1 MGRNLVI
8 NGEAMTWVK
17 FGKHIGITNS
27 VPGVSGSQVLFE
39 LGLASEEIRV
49 TPKYNHMD
57 LPADDYGRETSP
69 ETLWMGAECN
79 VQMTLVHYDPYV
91 LDAIMN
97 ESMGGFELGE
107 DPGVLAPIGRPM
119 GANVPMYSS
128 GNHYMSLN
136 ILSPVQDM
144 PYRFRTGY
152 LTGPPVEIPLGTSR
166 TLAKLNWRFIPYA
179 RPNASGEV
187 YSSGVVLW
195 DRELDRDP

>member
-1 MGRNLVI
+1 MARDLYI
-8 NGEAMTWVK
+8 NGESMTWVK
-17 FGKHIGITNS
+17 FGRHINITES
-27 VPGVSGSQVLFE
+27 TGMSGSFILFE
-39 LGLASEEIRV
+39 LGLTQDEIRIV
-49 TPKYNHMD
+49 PKFVHQDIN
-57 LPADDYGRETSP
+57 ADDFGREICP

-79 VQMTLVHYDPYV
+79 VQMTLVHYDPFV
-91 LDAIMN
+91 LDAIIAD
-97 ESMGGFELGE
+97 SMGGTDLGG
-107 DPGVLAPIGRPM
+107 DAGVLAPFGKPM
-119 GANVPMYSS
+119 GANVAQFAS

-136 ILSPVQDM
+136 ILSPVESK

-195 DRELDRDP
+195 DRELDTDP